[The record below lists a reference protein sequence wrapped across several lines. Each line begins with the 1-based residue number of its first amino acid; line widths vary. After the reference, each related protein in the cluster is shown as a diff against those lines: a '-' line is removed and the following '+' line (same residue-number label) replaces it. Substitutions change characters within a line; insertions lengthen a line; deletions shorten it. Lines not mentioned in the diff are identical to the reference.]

1 MNAAARPYV
10 RIVFYCLA
18 ILAFIFAFI
27 FFMRMMEETSKFD
40 KLRTHGVVS
49 RALVV
54 EKKLDTLVR
63 ERRRGNDTRT
73 DINVVRIRHVPTS
86 TIAYADF
93 PSKVA
98 EADLPS
104 APPLAEGAM
113 DDGTYG
119 GVMWVS
125 TELYE
130 RTNVGDTLIVVN
142 TPWDRQSPE
151 LVEDVRNFDDGASF
165 QPYIAVSLVM
175 MVVFGA
181 IGWWIGRAPR

>member
-18 ILAFIFAFI
+18 LLAAIFAFI
-27 FFMRMMEETSKFD
+27 FFMRMMEETSKFE

-54 EKKLDTLVR
+54 EKKLDTLIR

-73 DINVVRIRHVPTS
+73 DINVVRVRFVPKS
-86 TIAYADF
+86 TVAYADF

-104 APPLAEGAM
+104 APPMAEGAM

-119 GVMWVS
+119 GVMWVT

-130 RTNVGDTLIVVN
+130 RTNVGDMLTVVN
-142 TPWDRQSPE
+142 TPWDSSSPVLAE
-151 LVEDVRNFDDGASF
+151 EVRTFDGGVSF
-165 QPYIAVSLVM
+165 QPYIAISLVM
-175 MVVFGA
+175 TVVFGV